1 LLVLPN
7 SGRIR
12 TRRMAAHVCDADTAA
27 QSKTGGMTVGTGSV
41 VSVPARRVCS
51 SLLAGDRV
59 GPEPI

>member
-1 LLVLPN
+1 
-7 SGRIR
+7 
-12 TRRMAAHVCDADTAA
+12 MAAHVCDADTAA